1 MIQFFNENFFV
12 TLKKIDLILIGRE
25 PFLSKKKSHVIIR
38 YIKKIYIKITIRYT
52 YISELIIK

>member
-25 PFLSKKKSHVIIR
+25 PFLSKKKSR
-38 YIKKIYIKITIRYT
+38 DY
-52 YISELIIK
+52 